1 MLKCWSYLPKDRP
14 TFHELTNKLWD
25 LEHTGTT
32 YVNLPGLMLQSIE
45 SEGMQKHYIYTV
57 AFLCNGHIYFMLT
70 TELVIDKSSLVNF
83 QYKRMV

>member
-32 YVNLPGLMLQSIE
+32 YVNLPGLKLQSIE

-57 AFLCNGHIYFMLT
+57 AFLCNGHIYFML
-70 TELVIDKSSLVNF
+70 SH
-83 QYKRMV
+83 